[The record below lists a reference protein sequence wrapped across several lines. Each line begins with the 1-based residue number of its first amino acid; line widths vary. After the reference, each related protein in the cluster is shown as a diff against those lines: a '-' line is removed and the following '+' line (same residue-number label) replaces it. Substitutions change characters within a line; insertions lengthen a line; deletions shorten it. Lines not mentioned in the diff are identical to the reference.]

1 MGVFTPEECEAREAI
16 LLLHYVGTV
25 EIEVK
30 CMIDMMNQ
38 HIIPSMKS
46 AQLTPSLVAN
56 LSEAVARLKQ
66 DWETIHHTE
75 DLGAKATLARVL
87 RLDTMEE
94 VRALC
99 DSAEGVCPAN
109 LWTLSTY
116 KDMLFIDQM

>member
-1 MGVFTPEECEAREAI
+1 MLSPEECEAREAV

-38 HIIPSMKS
+38 HIIPAMKS
-46 AQLTPSLVAN
+46 AQLENSSLVQD
-56 LSEAVARLKQ
+56 LTREVARLKQ
-66 DWETIHHTE
+66 AWAAIHDTE
-75 DLGAKATLARVL
+75 DLDAKAAMSRVL

-94 VRALC
+94 VRVLC
-99 DSAEGVCPAN
+99 DEAEGVCPAS

-116 KDMLFIDQM
+116 KDMLFIDQA